1 MYFHKQQ
8 NIFHLTTYYKFFI
21 ILFIATSYS
30 SNAQQKQFIP
40 PNTQNPF
47 KVKKLNSNPNI
58 ILKPKLSV
66 KKSNQKDSKKIKTN
80 KGSFMLNFEDAN
92 EPLSKTVNTKEN
104 HQKLALKFN
113 EWFDLN
119 RDHTF
124 ELTGNKTDK
133 YNISHYN
140 YQQKYKGFKVYGANV
155 SLHYKEEKAT
165 SVNGKIAEFNNLD
178 TTTILTEVQALN
190 NAKSFKKVGGVINE
204 HPIEK
209 LIYKNTV
216 SFSLV
221 YKVRIEAS
229 NPFVNSY
236 IYVDAKTG
244 EIINDV
250 SLIAN
255 DDISSTA
262 NTLYSGQQT
271 ITTDL
276 TDGVYT
282 LKDNAR
288 NIETYNAYSC
298 QPTDSDES
306 CLELFDNN
314 SQNWGNPPNLSGF
327 WINNLEGNWWRPNPL
342 IDNEPDIY
350 IKIIDA
356 SNNVVFNS
364 IYNYV
369 DNNLPTAT
377 EPIIIPVDLF
387 LTDPPYYYEIW
398 DYDSIDQDDFGFSGE
413 IEISNGINEWD
424 FFNNSG
430 IYLIDTDSPNP
441 ALDIHWGMGVAY
453 DYFLDTFNR
462 NSYDGNGSLIKNYYN
477 FNDLMMS
484 NFGGQG
490 NAAAISTGGDDFM
503 VYGRGTDQINPVTKL
518 DVLGHE
524 FTHLIVKYNGSG
536 GLDYARESGALNESF
551 SDIFGVCIEF
561 YSGVNPNWL
570 IGEDIFI
577 GYENLRSM
585 FYPNN
590 PDGRAQQ
597 PDTFAA
603 GDYWFDPNC
612 GIPTRQNDYCGVH
625 INSGVQNYWFYLL
638 SEGGTGV
645 NDKDNY
651 YSVTGI
657 GMDKAAQIVYSNL
670 TSYLSSPTSNYQD
683 AFNGSLLAAQNIYG
697 ISSQEYLSA
706 REAWYAVGIGNDP
719 SQQCSGVVNFTAQ
732 TDSFNDGSGIS
743 NYFDN
748 ANCKWVITPPG
759 ATQISLDFTA
769 FDTESEYDLITVYD
783 GPDESYP
790 EIATWWG
797 NTLPPTINTS
807 QGVGAM
813 CVVFNSDVSNNF
825 GGWSATYSSI
835 STSTTCDA
843 ITTIFEASGNFSDG
857 SESGSYVNN
866 QNCFWYIAPPCA
878 QSVTLSFSEFETEQ
892 DYDGIIIYD
901 SLTGE
906 NVLGVFSGNNIPEN
920 ITSNT
925 GEMFVRFTS
934 DFSNNFNGFEAS
946 YTSSGTEQNALSQT
960 ILNTSD
966 TDFLSDGSSSE
977 NYCNNT
983 RSSWL
988 IQPPE
993 ATSITLSFSEFDLEE
1008 SSSDGNAIYDYV
1020 TIYDGIDATHDVL
1033 GTFYGNQLPPNMTS
1047 SGGEMYVIFSTD
1059 FSSTFEGWSAQYTST
1074 QSIACNT
1081 QVLTENSGSLSDE
1094 SGLQDY
1100 SNNSECS
1107 WLIQPDNGNIINLT
1121 FTEFNTE
1128 QDFDGVLIFD
1138 GIDESSELIGIFT
1151 GSDIPEVISS
1161 TGGSMY
1167 VLFVSD
1173 ESIRK
1178 EGWSANYDT
1187 NSLSIGQTN
1196 QLESI
1201 KVYPN
1206 PTSGIVYISP
1216 SEKVLTIQIYDL
1228 LGKVIMSEK
1237 GVNKL
1242 NIIDLSSGVYMI
1254 KLSDGDNETIHRIIK
1269 D

>member
-8 NIFHLTTYYKFFI
+8 NIFHLTTYCKFFI
-21 ILFIATSYS
+21 ILFIAISYS

-47 KVKKLNSNPNI
+47 KVKKLSSNPNS
-58 ILKPKLSV
+58 ILTPKLSV
-66 KKSNQKDSKKIKTN
+66 EKSNQKDSKKIKTN

-92 EPLSKTVNTKEN
+92 EPLSKTINTKET
-104 HQKLALKFN
+104 HQKLALMFN

-133 YNISHYN
+133 HNISHYN

-155 SLHYKEEKAT
+155 SLHYKEGKAT
-165 SVNGKIAEFNNLD
+165 AVNGKIAEFNNLD
-178 TTTILTEVQALN
+178 TSTILTEVQALN
-190 NAKSFKKVGGVINE
+190 NAKSFKKVAGEINE

-209 LIYKNTV
+209 LIYKNTA
-216 SFSLV
+216 SYSLV

-229 NPFVNSY
+229 NPFVISDV
-236 IYVDAKTG
+236 YVDVKTG

-250 SLIAN
+250 SLIAHI
-255 DDISSTA
+255 DTPATA

-276 TDGVYT
+276 TNGVYT

-288 NIETYNAYSC
+288 NIETYNAYNC
-298 QPTDSDES
+298 ILPPLTPTLPND
-306 CLELFDNN
+306 LFPNAGSFTNN
-314 SQNWGNPPNLSGF
+314 STNWTGISSLSSITIDQLSDDWWGNFLT
-327 WINNLEGNWWRPNPL
+327 EGGG
-342 IDNEPDIY
+342 PDIY
-350 IKIIDA
+350 IKLKDINGVVVYSTENYIQ
-356 SNNVVFNS
+356 NNISLTTS
-364 IYNYV
+364 IT
-369 DNNLPTAT
+369 LP
-377 EPIIIPVDLF
+377 IQNF
-387 LTDPPYYYEIW
+387 LLLSDYYTFEIW
-398 DYDSIDQDDFGFSGE
+398 DYDPISPDDFGGSGILNIVE
-413 IEISNGINEWD
+413 GLNSWSFNE
-424 FFNNSG
+424 NSG
-430 IYLIDTDSPNP
+430 NYIISESGLAAT
-441 ALDIHWGMGVAY
+441 DIHWGMGKVY
-453 DYFLDTFNR
+453 DYFFNTFNL
-462 NSYDGNGSLIKNYYN
+462 NSFDGEGSKVKSYYN
-477 FNDLMMS
+477 LNSEYTSSGAFHN
-484 NFGGQG
+484 G
-490 NAAAISTGGDDFM
+490 NAGAIGGPYNIMYFGSAIGEINAPVMLDF
-503 VYGRGTDQINPVTKL
+503 I
-518 DVLGHE
+518 GHE
-524 FTHLIVKYNGSG
+524 YTHLVAN
-536 GLDYARESGALNESF
+536 LDGTRESGALNESF
-551 SDIFGVCIEF
+551 ADIFGTCVEF
-561 YSGVNPNWL
+561 NS
-570 IGEDIFI
+570 
-577 GYENLRSM
+577 S
-585 FYPNN
+585 NN
-590 PDGRAQQ
+590 PDWEIFKGLYNNGNASRSMSDPKAFED
-597 PDTFAA
+597 PNTY
-603 GDYWFDPNC
+603 GGTYWVDPNC
-612 GIPTRQNDYCGVH
+612 DILNPRNDKCGVH
-625 INSGVQNYWFYLL
+625 KNNGVQNYWFYLL
-638 SEGGTGV
+638 SEGGTGI
-645 NDKDNY
+645 NDNDNY

-657 GMDKAAQIVYSNL
+657 GMDKAAQITYSNL
-670 TSYLSSPTSNYQD
+670 RSYLSSPTSNYQD

-697 ISSQEYLSA
+697 ISSQEYLSV

-719 SQQCSGVVNFTAQ
+719 SQQCSGAVNFTAQ
-732 TDSFNDGSGIS
+732 TDSFSDGSGIG
-743 NYFDN
+743 NYANN

-797 NTLPPTINTS
+797 NTLPPSINTS

-813 CVVFNSDVSNNF
+813 CVVFTSDISNNF

-857 SESGSYVNN
+857 SESGTYVNN

-906 NVLGVFSGNNIPEN
+906 NVLGDFSGNNIPEN

-925 GEMFVRFTS
+925 GEMFVQFTS

-960 ILNTSD
+960 VLNTSD
-966 TDFLSDGSSSE
+966 TGILSDGSSTE

-1020 TIYDGIDATHDVL
+1020 TIYDGIDETHDVL

-1059 FSSTFEGWSAQYTST
+1059 FSSTYEGWSAQYTST

-1081 QVLTENSGSLSDE
+1081 QVLTENSGSLSDG

-1107 WLIQPDNGNIINLT
+1107 WLIQPDNGNIINLI
-1121 FTEFNTE
+1121 FTEFDTE
-1128 QDFDGVLIFD
+1128 DGFDGVLIYD

-1173 ESIRK
+1173 ELIRK

-1237 GVNKL
+1237 GVNKV
-1242 NIIDLSSGVYMI
+1242 NIRDLSSGVYMI

>member
-1 MYFHKQQ
+1 MNFPNPQ
-8 NIFHLTTYYKFFI
+8 NIFQLTAYYKFFMVF
-21 ILFIATSYS
+21 FIATSYLG
-30 SNAQQKQFIP
+30 NAQQKQFIP
-40 PNTQNPF
+40 QNTQNPF
-47 KVKKLNSNPNI
+47 KVKKLNSNPNS
-58 ILKPKLSV
+58 ILKHKLSV

-92 EPLSKTVNTKEN
+92 VTLSKTVNTKEN

-133 YNISHYN
+133 HNISHYN

-155 SLHYKEEKAT
+155 SLHYKEGKAT
-165 SVNGKIAEFNNLD
+165 AVNGKIAEFNNLD
-178 TTTILTEVQALN
+178 TSTILTEVQALN
-190 NAKSFKKVGGVINE
+190 NAKSFKKVAGEINE

-209 LIYKNTV
+209 LIYKNLSKNTA
-216 SFSLV
+216 SYSLV

-229 NPFVNSY
+229 NPFVISDV
-236 IYVDAKTG
+236 YVDVKTG

-250 SLIAN
+250 SLIAHI
-255 DDISSTA
+255 DTPATA

-276 TDGVYT
+276 TDGIYT

-288 NIETYNAYSC
+288 NIETLDGTYWNPDVNDPIQYSN
-298 QPTDSDES
+298 D
-306 CLELFDNN
+306 
-314 SQNWGNPPNLSGF
+314 SQNWGNTPNLSEF
-327 WINNLEGNWWRPNPL
+327 SINNLEGNWWRQNPL

-350 IKIIDA
+350 IKIKDA

-364 IYNYV
+364 INNYV
-369 DNNLPTAT
+369 GNNLPTAT
-377 EPIIIPVDLF
+377 EPIIIPVNLF

-398 DYDSIDQDDFGFSGE
+398 DYDPIGQDDFGFIGE
-413 IEISNGINEWD
+413 IEISNVINEWD
-424 FFNNSG
+424 YANNNGSYY
-430 IYLIDTDSPNP
+430 IADSPNP
-441 ALDIHWGMGVAY
+441 ALDAHFGVGIAY
-453 DYFLDTFNR
+453 DYYFNIHQR
-462 NSYDGNGSLIKNYYN
+462 LGFDDSNSPIVSVVNPQTAPPLKASANVLPIPTEQN
-477 FNDLMMS
+477 
-484 NFGGQG
+484 NFGFLLFGL
-490 NAAAISTGGDDFM
+490 GDD
-503 VYGRGTDQINPVTKL
+503 QISNPLVSL
-518 DVLGHE
+518 DIVGHE
-524 FTHLIVKYNGSG
+524 FSHLVIATSIDGDSNGLAYEG
-536 GLDYARESGALNESF
+536 ESGALNESF
-551 SDIFGVCIEF
+551 ADIFATCIEF
-561 YSGVNPNWL
+561 YSDLDPDWL
-570 IGEDIFI
+570 IGEDSAI
-577 GYENLRSM
+577 NPSKKRSM
-585 FYPNN
+585 SNPNEF
-590 PDGRAQQ
+590 DQ
-597 PDTFAA
+597 PDTYE
-603 GDYWFDPNC
+603 DLNYWEDPNC
-612 GIPTRQNDYCGVH
+612 GIPTDQNDKCGVH
-625 INSGVQNYWFYLL
+625 TNSGVQNYWFYLL

-657 GMDKAAQIVYSNL
+657 GIDKAAQIAYSNL

-697 ISSQEYLSA
+697 ISSQEYLSV

-719 SQQCSGVVNFTAQ
+719 SQQCSGAVNFTAQ
-732 TDSFNDGSGIS
+732 TDSFSDGSGIG
-743 NYFDN
+743 NYANN

-769 FDTESEYDLITVYD
+769 FDTESEYDSITVYN

-807 QGVGAM
+807 EGVGAM
-813 CVVFNSDVSNNF
+813 CVVFTSDVSNNF

-835 STSTTCDA
+835 STSITCDA
-843 ITTIFEASGNFSDG
+843 ITTIFEASGIFSDG
-857 SESGSYVNN
+857 SESGTYVNN

-878 QSVTLSFSEFETEQ
+878 QSVTMSFSEFETEQ

-925 GEMFVRFTS
+925 GEMFVQFTS

-946 YTSSGTEQNALSQT
+946 YTSSGTDQNALSQT
-960 ILNTSD
+960 VLNTSD
-966 TDFLSDGSSSE
+966 TGILSDGSSTE

-993 ATSITLSFSEFDLEE
+993 ATTITLSFSEFDLEE
-1008 SSSDGNAIYDYV
+1008 SSFDGNAIYDYV
-1020 TIYDGIDATHDVL
+1020 TIYDGIDETHDVL

-1059 FSSTFEGWSAQYTST
+1059 FSSTYEGWSAQYTST

-1081 QVLTENSGSLSDE
+1081 QVLTENSGSLSDG

-1121 FTEFNTE
+1121 FTEFDTE
-1128 QDFDGVLIFD
+1128 DGFDGVLIYD
-1138 GIDESSELIGIFT
+1138 GIDESSKLIGVFT
-1151 GSDIPEVISS
+1151 GSDIPDVISS

-1173 ESIRK
+1173 ELIRK
-1178 EGWSANYDT
+1178 EGWSANYDS

-1237 GVNKL
+1237 GVNKF
-1242 NIIDLSSGVYMI
+1242 NIRDLSSGVYMI

>member
-1 MYFHKQQ
+1 MYFKMQP
-8 NIFHLTTYYKFFI
+8 NIFHLTIYYKFFI

-47 KVKKLNSNPNI
+47 KVKKLNSNPNS
-58 ILKPKLSV
+58 ILMPKLSV
-66 KKSNQKDSKKIKTN
+66 KKNNQKKSKKIKTN

-92 EPLSKTVNTKEN
+92 EPLSKTINTKET
-104 HQKLALKFN
+104 HQKLALMFN
-113 EWFDLN
+113 KWFDLN

-133 YNISHYN
+133 HNISHYN

-155 SLHYKEEKAT
+155 SLHYKEGKAT
-165 SVNGKIAEFNNLD
+165 AVNGKIAEFNNLD
-178 TTTILTEVQALN
+178 TSTILTEVQAIN
-190 NAKSFKKVGGVINE
+190 NAKSFKKVAGEINE

-209 LIYKNTV
+209 LIYKNTA

-229 NPFVNSY
+229 NPFISSDV
-236 IYVDAKTG
+236 YVDAKTG

-250 SLIAN
+250 SLIAHI
-255 DDISSTA
+255 DTPATA

-276 TDGVYT
+276 TDGVFT

-288 NIETYNAYSC
+288 NIETESAFNFNLNQNFQDEVLNA
-298 QPTDSDES
+298 ES
-306 CLELFDNN
+306 IQN
-314 SQNWGNPPNLSGF
+314 SSENWGEVVKIEKF
-327 WINNLEGNWWRPNPL
+327 TINEFYSNWWG
-342 IDNEPDIY
+342 IG
-350 IKIIDA
+350 
-356 SNNVVFNS
+356 F
-364 IYNYV
+364 
-369 DNNLPTAT
+369 
-377 EPIIIPVDLF
+377 
-387 LTDPPYYYEIW
+387 
-398 DYDSIDQDDFGFSGE
+398 IDQDPDIFIVVYDGSGNDVFNTYSRPLYDTLPTNSNP
-413 IEISNGINEWD
+413 IEIKLDIYAINPPYSVHIYDKDNGY
-424 FFNNSG
+424 NNSDDLG
-430 IYLIDTDSPNP
+430 FVVNLNLSESSNNWINDVGEGSFSLSYLASPF
-441 ALDIHWGMGVAY
+441 LDAHWGAGKAY
-453 DYFLDTFNR
+453 DYFLNDHQRQGFDDNNGPTYVLFNTMQSR
-462 NSYDGNGSLIKNYYN
+462 LNPNNASAKLKDGVGALFCGYG
-477 FNDLMMS
+477 DGHRS
-484 NFGGQG
+484 NPWV
-490 NAAAISTGGDDFM
+490 S
-503 VYGRGTDQINPVTKL
+503 L
-518 DVLGHE
+518 DVMAHE
-524 FTHLIVKYNGSG
+524 YTHLVVNTMNDNQ
-536 GLDYARESGALNESF
+536 GLAYQGESGALNESF
-551 SDIFGVCIEF
+551 ADIFGTCTEF
-561 YSGVNPNWL
+561 YSSLNPNWL
-570 IGEDIFI
+570 LFEDLNIL
-577 GYENLRSM
+577 EDATRSM
-585 FYPNN
+585 SN
-590 PDGRAQQ
+590 PQSYDQ
-597 PDTFAA
+597 PDTYLTDNKWIDTNLSF
-603 GDYWFDPNC
+603 DY
-612 GIPTRQNDYCGVH
+612 GGVH
-625 INSGVQNYWFYLL
+625 INSGVQNHWFYLL

-645 NDKDNY
+645 NENNDF

-657 GMDKAAQIVYSNL
+657 GMDKAAQIAYSNL

-683 AFNGSLLAAQNIYG
+683 AFNGSLLAVQNIFG
-697 ISSQEYLSA
+697 ISSQEYLSV
-706 REAWYAVGIGNDP
+706 REAWYAVGIGNNI

-732 TDSFNDGSGIS
+732 TDSFNDGSGIG
-743 NYFDN
+743 NYDNN

-769 FDTESEYDLITVYD
+769 FDTESEYDLITVYN

-901 SLTGE
+901 SLNGG
-906 NVLGVFSGNNIPEN
+906 NILGVFSGNNIPEN

-1237 GVNKL
+1237 GVNKV
-1242 NIIDLSSGVYMI
+1242 NIRDLSSGVYMI